1 MTNHFYLPTNERQA
15 LVKVLGEVPETV
27 ENLARSMTIGI
38 RVQTFEPRVSTGERP
53 QPLPFAAD
61 AHEVANHLHAEL
73 LRWVEW
79 LCETRTMTPPTF
91 DIIPMARW
99 LAHNILILAI
109 TPGSETAYTSISAEI
124 KAAQRASGRSI
135 RAKPQWDKAKL
146 QAARAQRLS
155 ASGIATLATELKIQG
170 LTRKRVNNLKTLGHI
185 NPVQTYIRGRIPIYI
200 VGEVLDAHA
209 DVEQHTTTNTA

>member
-1 MTNHFYLPTNERQA
+1 MTEHFYLPTNERQA
-15 LVKVLGEVPETV
+15 LVKVLAEVPETV

-38 RVQTFEPRVSTGERP
+38 RAQTFEPKVATGERP
-53 QPLPFAAD
+53 QPLPFNAD
-61 AHEVANHLHAEL
+61 VNDTAEQLHAEL
-73 LRWVEW
+73 ARWVDW
-79 LCETRTMTPPTF
+79 LCETRTITPPNR

-124 KAAQRASGRSI
+124 KAAQRASGRTI
-135 RAKPQWDKAKL
+135 QTKPEWDNTKL

-170 LTRKRVNNLKTLGHI
+170 LTRKRINNLKTLGHI
-185 NPVQTYIRGRIPIYI
+185 HPIQTYVRGRIPIYI
-200 VGEVLDAHA
+200 VGPVLDAHQTI
-209 DVEQHTTTNTA
+209 EQHTTSA